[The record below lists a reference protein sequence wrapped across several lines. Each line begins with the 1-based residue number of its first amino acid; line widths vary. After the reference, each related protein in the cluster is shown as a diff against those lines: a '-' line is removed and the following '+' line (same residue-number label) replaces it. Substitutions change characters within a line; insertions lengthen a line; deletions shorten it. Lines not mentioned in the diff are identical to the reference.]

1 MKKFVAI
8 LLAALLALSAVS
20 AFAETAAV
28 EPLPIKLGQ
37 VVTYL
42 HGHGFAVVTAVVQ
55 GETIQLAKIDE
66 FQFMGDRED
75 VAAVGVPVGEETI
88 SQTNAETG
96 AVSVLGSKRVNSDL
110 YSLNMQRA
118 GSTTQI
124 AASYNAIEKYVA
136 GKTIAELEAAT
147 ADVEKAA
154 FVDAVSGATLADSL
168 GYVQGIIAA
177 AKAASNVDG
186 TYTFYNK
193 TGEKVV
199 ELFLIDNQ
207 TGEKGPNYAVNGFAP
222 DAKMVITR
230 TFTAEEK
237 AAGSSMTISFKTESG
252 REAQYGTLYI
262 EEAPITLLAADDMTG
277 ATPISFRAPAAE

>member
-1 MKKFVAI
+1 MDY
-8 LLAALLALSAVS
+8 AA
-20 AFAETAAV
+20 
-28 EPLPIKLGQ
+28 
-37 VVTYL
+37 
-42 HGHGFAVVTAVVQ
+42 HGTSCFAVITAVVQ
-55 GETIQLAKIDE
+55 DETIIAAKIDE

-75 VAAVGVPVGEETI
+75 IAAIGVPN
-88 SQTNAETG
+88 SDDKLG
-96 AVSVLGSKRVNSDL
+96 ANFPEGKVLGSKRVNNEL

-124 AASYNAIEKYVA
+124 AANFNAIEAYVT

-252 REAQYGTLYI
+252 REAQFGTLHI
-262 EEAPITLLAADDMTG
+262 EVAPIVLLAADDMTG